1 MCLGIP
7 ARVVEVRG
15 EIAVVD
21 FGEGVLREVYAGSIE
36 GVEPG
41 DTVIVHAGMII
52 DKVKPEEVESLAR
65 DIEEFIEELE
75 KKAEEFEKLFSS

>member
-1 MCLGIP
+1 VCLGIP

-21 FGEGVLREVYAGSIE
+21 FGEGVLREVYAGSID
-36 GVEPG
+36 GIKPG

-52 DKVKPEEVESLAR
+52 DKVKPEEAESLAR

-75 KKAEEFEKLFSS
+75 RKAEEFEKLFS